1 MRSAYAA
8 HMEKMMPTRPE
19 AARRITGILRDP
31 ELRSELIA
39 RAESGVGFSKID
51 EFNLSRSVIADTLK
65 SDKALDRFARRG
77 ISEAIV
83 LREGRPVLL
92 VQNNTFQLPQV
103 AVIRR
108 QLAPAKAMIE
118 RALASVGRV
127 EVFDHPDYQW
137 LGTAWVVAEDV
148 VVTNRHVAAA
158 FAKGT
163 ARGYVFRRNPID
175 REMAAQVDFREE
187 FNDPRSNEIKVEQ
200 VVYMEK
206 DEDSPD
212 IAFMRLEKTAALP
225 PPIPLCERNPDAQS
239 WVAVVGYPA
248 WDGQRN
254 DSSVMNKVFGD
265 IYDVKRLAPG
275 IITGYRNDV
284 LLHDASTL
292 GGNSGSVVLDAAS
305 GAAAAL
311 HFAGSYAKMNYALSA
326 QAIRRY
332 LKRIGKGHA
341 RLKVTPVSPRTDV
354 QDMETR
360 QGRTRPLSYYKSRRG
375 YDRAFLGSRYLVNLP
390 GIPPGVKTAAVHGTT
405 DNVLRYEHFSVVM
418 SKARRLPF
426 YSAVNIDGL
435 DLRKI
440 IRKGEDAWYF
450 DPRMDEG
457 DQLGIWLY
465 KNNSYDLGH
474 MTRREDP
481 NWGTVAV
488 ATRAN
493 DDTFHYANASPQH
506 EDLNQKDW
514 ARLEDYILAGAKGF
528 RVCVLT
534 GPVLADDDPE
544 YRGVQIA
551 RRFWKVAA
559 IVNDRNGRLSA
570 TGYLLTNPAA
580 QEFVYG
586 AFKTYQVLIADIEK
600 ATGLRFG
607 ALKSADPLVRRNRG
621 IEALPGSAVGI
632 EITGPSSLV
641 L

>member
-1 MRSAYAA
+1 
-8 HMEKMMPTRPE
+8 MPSKTE
-19 AARRITGILRDP
+19 GARRITGILRDP
-31 ELRSELIA
+31 ELRGELIA
-39 RAESGVGFSKID
+39 RAENDEGFSKVG
-51 EFNLSRSVIADTLK
+51 EFNLSRKVIADTLK
-65 SDKALDRFARRG
+65 SDKALDRFSTRG

-92 VQNNTFQLPQV
+92 VQNNTFQLPQI
-103 AVIRR
+103 AAIRR

-127 EVFDHPDYQW
+127 EVFNHPDYQW
-137 LGTAWVVAEDV
+137 LGTAWVVAEDI

-163 ARGYVFRRNPID
+163 ARGYVYRRDPLG

-187 FNDPRSNEIKVEQ
+187 FNNPDSDEIKVEQ
-200 VVYMEK
+200 VLYMEK
-206 DEDSPD
+206 NEDRPD
-212 IAFMRLEKTAALP
+212 IAFMRLKTGAALP
-225 PPIPLCERNPDAQS
+225 PPIPLCERNPAAQS

-275 IITGYRNDV
+275 MIAGYRDDV

-292 GGNSGSVVLDAAS
+292 GGNSGSVVLDAAT

-326 QAIRRY
+326 QTIRRY
-332 LKRIGKGHA
+332 LKRIGKDHA
-341 RLKVTPVSPRTDV
+341 RLKVTPASPQTDV
-354 QDMETR
+354 QDVETR
-360 QGRTRPLSYYKSRRG
+360 QGRTRPMSHYKSRKG
-375 YDRAFLGSRYLVNLP
+375 YDPAFLGSRYVVNLP
-390 GIPPGVKTAAVHGTT
+390 GIPSRLKTAAVSGTT
-405 DNVLRYEHFSVVM
+405 DNVLRYEHYSVVM
-418 SKARRLPF
+418 SKERRLPF
-426 YSAVNIDGL
+426 YSAVNIDGQ

-440 IRKGEDAWYF
+440 IRKGEDLWYF
-450 DPRMDEG
+450 DPRMSEN

-481 NWGTVAV
+481 NWGTVTV

-493 DDTFHYANASPQH
+493 DDTFHYTNASPQH

-514 ARLEDYILAGAKGF
+514 ARLEDYILTGAKGF
-528 RVCVLT
+528 RVCVIT

-544 YRGVQIA
+544 YRGVQIPK
-551 RRFWKVAA
+551 RFWKVAA
-559 IVNDRNGRLSA
+559 IVNDQTGRLSV
-570 TGYLLTNPAA
+570 TGYLLTNPTE

-586 AFKTYQVLIADIEK
+586 AFKTYQVPVADIEK

-607 ALKSADPLVRRNRG
+607 TLKNADPLAGRRRG
-621 IEALPGSAVGI
+621 AEELPGFTRGV
-632 EITGPSSLV
+632 EITGPLSLT